1 MAGKITTILAKK
13 EAETYRIQG
22 LHKEAL
28 RIYRSL
34 LVTSP
39 NIDPAL
45 KAGIENRIEKISA
58 ALASEDLKEA
68 NRLTVDDIIRVKKG
82 WGEEATEVDMMICA
96 RAFYQIGNYKEA
108 LGELAEMLQ
117 KGRATEKTHPL
128 VADCLV
134 KLYPPAEVADAIEK
148 LYRENF
154 DATEDQFHHTASV
167 AEAMVSQ
174 KQIPHANA
182 ILTYLE
188 KHPAL
193 DGKASRRLAAIAD
206 RIAPLKPGPMDADH
220 NRQSMTQ
227 DPPPPRG
234 EEIPHPLPHRPS
246 RPKNGARSLL
256 RWLPFFGDRA

>member
-45 KAGIENRIEKISA
+45 KAGIENRIDKISA

-68 NRLTVDDIIRVKKG
+68 NRLTVNDIIRVRKG
-82 WGEEATEVDMMICA
+82 WGEEATGADMMICA
-96 RAFYQIGNYKEA
+96 RAFHQIGNYKEA
-108 LGELAEMLQ
+108 LVELAEMLQ

-148 LYRENF
+148 LYKENF
-154 DATEDQFHHTASV
+154 DAPEDQFHHTASV
-167 AEAMVSQ
+167 VEAMVSQ

-188 KHPAL
+188 KLPAL

-220 NRQSMTQ
+220 GRHAIAP
-227 DPPPPRG
+227 DPPPTG
-234 EEIPHPLPHRPS
+234 EEIPHPFPHRPS

-256 RWLPFFGDRA
+256 RWLPFFGNRA